1 MPILHTIV
9 LFLGKLA
16 VIFFLLRLLLQLVR
30 ADYYNPLSQAIV
42 RFTEPLCGP
51 LRKIFKPTGR
61 LDVASLMA
69 TFLVQFLVVTL
80 LLLTAG
86 ASLSPSL
93 MLLVLKA
100 TPLMLVDELLGLLF
114 ICMLIVAISSWIAPG
129 SSHPGLQLLYQIIEP
144 VAQPVRKII
153 PPMGGLDLSF
163 IFLFL
168 GIYLVQNHLLYPLAV
183 STLGTPLTRILGIV

>member
-1 MPILHTIV
+1 MPVLHTIV
-9 LFLGKLA
+9 LFLGKLT
-16 VIFFLLRLLLQLVR
+16 VMFFLLRLLLQLVQ

-51 LRKIFKPTGR
+51 LRKVLKPAGR
-61 LDVASLMA
+61 LDVASLVA
-69 TFLVQFLVVTL
+69 TLLVQFLVAAL
-80 LLLTAG
+80 LLLSAG
-86 ASLSPSL
+86 AKLDPG
-93 MLLVLKA
+93 LVPPLLKA

-114 ICMLIVAISSWIAPG
+114 FCMLIVAISSWIAPG
-129 SSHPGLQLLYQIIEP
+129 SNHPGLQLLYQIIEP
-144 VAQPVRKII
+144 VARPVRNII

-183 STLGTPLTRILGIV
+183 STLGRALTRILGIV